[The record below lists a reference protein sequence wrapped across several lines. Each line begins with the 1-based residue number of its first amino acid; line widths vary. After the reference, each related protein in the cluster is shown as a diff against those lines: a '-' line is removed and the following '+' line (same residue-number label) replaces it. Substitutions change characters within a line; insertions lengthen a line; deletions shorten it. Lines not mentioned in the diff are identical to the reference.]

1 MIEFQN
7 NPPPEPDYL
16 RLMLHKVY
24 EILLVAS
31 PYDAF
36 ILEED
41 GRLSEQ
47 IITEYLDMRMRNA
60 PRIWQASTATQ
71 ALDMIDKR
79 KFDLIIVMMR
89 IPDMNPIAFSAKIKE
104 LYPKKPV
111 ILLLFDESE
120 LKQIPENLPKK
131 TIDCIFIYS
140 GNADVFPAII
150 KFVEDRQNVS
160 RDIRI
165 GDVRAVILIE
175 DNPKYY
181 SLILPMIYKE
191 ILYHNLKLISKT
203 VDESRVLLKKIGR
216 PKILLAT
223 TFEEARYYFSKFH
236 DNIFGIISDIRFPK
250 NGVLRERAGIE
261 FARWARKKEP
271 HIPVLLQSTDY
282 SNSKLAK
289 EASVGFLHKG
299 SVRMLQQLR
308 KFILNNFGF
317 GDFLFRVPSGE
328 IVGVAQN
335 PAELKDLISRVPD
348 ETLIFHA
355 SHNHFSNWLAARG
368 EFSIATKLHHLQ
380 ISDFDSMDALRS
392 FLIGEI
398 EGMMHKAGMGRI
410 TNFSDDVNFDSA
422 NFLRIS
428 PGSLGGKAR
437 GLAFANS
444 MLEQSDLKE
453 KFSNVVIRIPKVM
466 VVGTDEFDHFMEV
479 NQLWEPMVSLIDSEI
494 ITNLFLKSKLSD
506 ELVEKLKFILTKIT
520 GPLAVRSSSLLED
533 AQYNPLAGAYSTYM
547 LQNSDPELD
556 NRLDQLCEAVKR
568 VFASMFYHRSK
579 SVIVASHHRFE
590 SEKMAVI
597 IQELVGRRFKDRF
610 YPVMSGVAQSYNYYP
625 VSYMKR
631 DEGVAYL
638 ALGFG
643 KTIVDGEKSLRFSPK
658 YPAILPQYYSVKS
671 TIQNSQN
678 NFYALKFGPEQSI
691 LTEKDPDNLSKYPL
705 ETAEADGMLRYT
717 ASVISAQD
725 GVLRDSLNYEGVRVI
740 TFAHFLKYKLFPL
753 SEILDEIL
761 TLGSRSL
768 GCPVEIEFAVNIFND
783 AKRLPEF
790 CLLQIKPLPLSSVEQ
805 SEELDGISEDSIL
818 CRTNVCLGNGKI
830 EGLQNILYVKPEVFD
845 ASKTTAMAKEL
856 EKFNKKLG
864 ARHPYILIGPGRW
877 GSADP
882 WLGIP
887 VVWNQISNVK
897 VMVEMGLAEFEVDP
911 SFGSHFFQ
919 NVTSMRIGYFTVSHK
934 GRLDKLDRDWLARQ
948 YVVEETEFLAW
959 IKLEEPLVV
968 QMDGLSGKGIIYKPH
983 EQKEEHM
990 DEEDSTGI

>member
-1 MIEFQN
+1 M
-7 NPPPEPDYL
+7 

-60 PRIWQASTATQ
+60 PRIWQASTAAQ
-71 ALDMIDKR
+71 ALDMIIKR
-79 KFDLIIVMMR
+79 KFDLILVMLR
-89 IPDMNPIAFSAKIKE
+89 IPDMNPIAFSGKIKE

-120 LKQIPENLPKK
+120 LKQIPEKLPKR
-131 TIDCIFIYS
+131 TIDRIFIYS

-165 GDVRAVILIE
+165 GDVRAIILIE
-175 DNPKYY
+175 DNPRYY
-181 SLILPMIYKE
+181 SLILPLIYKE
-191 ILYHNLKLISKT
+191 ILYHTRKLISKT
-203 VDESRVLLKKIGR
+203 MDESRVLVKKIGR

-223 TFEEARYYFSKFH
+223 TFEEARYYFSKYH
-236 DNIFGIISDIRFPK
+236 ENLLGIISDIRFPK

-261 FARWARKKEP
+261 FAKWARKREP
-271 HIPVLLQSTDY
+271 HIPVMLQSTD
-282 SNSKLAK
+282 SANSKLAK

-308 KFILNNFGF
+308 EFILNNFGF
-317 GDFLFRVPSGE
+317 GDFIFRVPSGE
-328 IVGVAQN
+328 IVGIAQN
-335 PAELKDLISRVPD
+335 PVELISLLGRVPD
-348 ETLIFHA
+348 ETLNFHA
-355 SHNHFSNWLAARG
+355 SRNHFSNWLAARG

-380 ISDFDSMDALRS
+380 VTDFDSTDDLRS

-398 EGMMHKAGMGRI
+398 ESMMHQATMGRI
-410 TNFSDDVNFDSA
+410 TNFSDDVNFDTV

-437 GLAFANS
+437 GLAFANA
-444 MLEQSDLKE
+444 MLEQSVLKE
-453 KFSNVVIRIPKVM
+453 KFPEITIRIPRVM
-466 VVGTDEFDHFMEV
+466 VIGTDEFDHFMEV
-479 NQLWEPMVSLIDSEI
+479 NQLWDPMVSLIDSEE
-494 ITNLFLKSKLSD
+494 ITKLFLRGDLSD
-506 ELVEKLKFILTKIT
+506 PLIDKLKFILSKMK

-547 LQNSDPELD
+547 LQNAAEDDDL
-556 NRLDQLCEAVKR
+556 RLSQLCEAVKR
-568 VFASMFYHRSK
+568 VFASMFYHSSK
-579 SVIVASHHRFE
+579 SVIIASHHRFE

-597 IQELVGRRFKDRF
+597 IQEMVGQRFEDRF
-610 YPVMSGVAQSYNYYP
+610 YPLMSGVAQSYNYYP
-625 VSYMKR
+625 VSYMQR

-643 KTIVDGEKSLRFSPK
+643 KTIVDGEKSLRISPK
-658 YPAILPQYYSVKS
+658 YPAILPQYYSIKS

-678 NFYALKFGPEQSI
+678 NFYALNLGSEPTTLSD
-691 LTEKDPDNLSKYPL
+691 KDPDNLTKYPL
-705 ETAEADGMLRYT
+705 EAAEKDGILKYA

-725 GVLRDSLNYEGVRVI
+725 NVLRDSLSYEGVRVI
-740 TFAHFLKYKLFPL
+740 TFAPFLKYNLFPL
-753 SEILDEIL
+753 ADILNEILD
-761 TLGSRSL
+761 LGAASL
-768 GCPVEIEFAVNIFND
+768 GCPVEIEFAVNIFKER
-783 AKRLPEF
+783 KRLPEF
-790 CLLQIKPLPLSSVEQ
+790 CLLQIKPLPVSSIEQ
-805 SEELDGISEDSIL
+805 SEELDGIDEEAIF
-818 CRTNVCLGNGKI
+818 CRTSVCLGNGKI
-830 EGLQNILYVKPEVFD
+830 EGLRHILYVKPEVFD
-845 ASKTTAMAKEL
+845 ASKTTEMAREL
-856 EKFNKKLG
+856 EKFNEKLG
-864 ARHPYILIGPGRW
+864 PEHPYILIGPGRW

-897 VMVEMGLAEFEVDP
+897 VMIEMGLAEFEVDP

-934 GRLDKLDRDWLARQ
+934 GRLDKLDREWLCRQ
-948 YVVEETEFLAW
+948 PKAEETEYLAW
-959 IKLEEPLVV
+959 IKLRKPLVV
-968 QMDGLSGKGIIYKPH
+968 QMDGLSGKGIIYQPRRPAM
-983 EQKEEHM
+983 EIM
-990 DEEDSTGI
+990 DEEESTGI